1 MPLTHGSTYDYLAQ
15 STAGALPMKAL
26 LENLIARS
34 LGDTSKLLTALGLF
48 FLAWGTIAPIS
59 TLSWWL
65 RDGSRLAEQRPE
77 LSEENV
83 SAGPGPPC
91 YLVFLAG
98 VGNVSDVELAPG
110 EDAFLTQ
117 MAAAVPNCVVVR
129 EVFPYSAVS
138 DDVGG
143 QPFFRWVW
151 QLSDRIGGES
161 DPLRLVLKIRN
172 LWRMALS
179 VDSRYGRAYN
189 RGAAATI
196 LERMAA
202 TEAIPLE
209 ADEPFQLVLAGTSGG
224 AQVALGAAPYLQ
236 QWLPVEIT
244 VLSFGGVFDGQT
256 GFNAVD
262 QVYHFYGQNDWVDNL
277 GMVLFPSRWG
287 WTLGS
292 PYNRARRAG
301 RYETI
306 AIGPHAHDGNRG
318 YFGQASVEGEGEAS
332 GDTYLDLTLEQ
343 VKALPIWPDP

>member
-1 MPLTHGSTYDYLAQ
+1 MPLTHSCIHDYLAQ
-15 STAGALPMKAL
+15 STAGALPMKSFL
-26 LENLIARS
+26 QTLVARS

-48 FLAWGTIAPIS
+48 FLAWGTISPIS

-65 RDGSRLAEQRPE
+65 RDGNRLAQQRPE
-77 LSEENV
+77 LPASDI
-83 SAGPGPPC
+83 ATGAGPPC

-98 VGNVSDVELAPG
+98 VGNVADVDLAPG
-110 EDAFLTQ
+110 EDVFLTQ

-129 EVFPYSAVS
+129 KVFPYSAVS
-138 DDVGG
+138 DNVGG

-151 QLSDRIGGES
+151 RLSERTGGE
-161 DPLRLVLKIRN
+161 DAPARIVLKIRN

-179 VDSRYGRAYN
+179 ADSRYGRAYN

-202 TEAIPLE
+202 TEPVPLE

-224 AQVALGAAPYLQ
+224 VQVALGAAPYLQ

-256 GFNAVD
+256 GFNTVE
-262 QVYHFYGQNDWVDNL
+262 QVYHFYGQDDWIDNL
-277 GMVLFPSRWG
+277 GVVLFPSRWE

-292 PYNRARRAG
+292 AFNQAQRAG
-301 RYETI
+301 RYEAI
-306 AIGPHAHDGNRG
+306 AIGPHAHDGDRG
-318 YFGQASVEGEGEAS
+318 YFGQALVGGEAP

-343 VKALPIWPDP
+343 VQSLPVWPSP

>member
-1 MPLTHGSTYDYLAQ
+1 
-15 STAGALPMKAL
+15 MKSFL
-26 LENLIARS
+26 QTLVARS

-48 FLAWGTIAPIS
+48 FLAWGTISPIS

-65 RDGSRLAEQRPE
+65 RDGNRLAQQRPE
-77 LSEENV
+77 LPESDV
-83 SAGPGPPC
+83 ATGIGPPC

-98 VGNVSDVELAPG
+98 VGNVADVDLAPG
-110 EDAFLTQ
+110 EDVFLTQ
-117 MAAAVPNCVVVR
+117 MAAAMPDCVVVR

-138 DDVGG
+138 DNVGS

-151 QLSDRIGGES
+151 RLSERTGGE
-161 DPLRLVLKIRN
+161 DAPARIVLKIRN

-179 VDSRYGRAYN
+179 ADSRYGRAYN

-202 TEAIPLE
+202 TEAVPLE
-209 ADEPFQLVLAGTSGG
+209 AEEPFQLVLAGTSGG

-256 GFNAVD
+256 GFTAVE
-262 QVYHFYGQNDWVDNL
+262 QVYHFYGQNDWIDNL
-277 GMVLFPSRWG
+277 GVVLFPSRWE
-287 WTLGS
+287 WTVGS
-292 PYNRARRAG
+292 AFNQARRAG
-301 RYETI
+301 RYEAI
-306 AIGPHAHDGNRG
+306 AIGPHAHDGDRG
-318 YFGQASVEGEGEAS
+318 YFGQALVGGEAP

-343 VKALPIWPDP
+343 VKSLPVWPSP

>member
-1 MPLTHGSTYDYLAQ
+1 
-15 STAGALPMKAL
+15 MKSL
-26 LENLIARS
+26 LQTLIARS

-65 RDGSRLAEQRPE
+65 RDGNRLAQQRPE
-77 LSEENV
+77 LPEQDV
-83 SAGPGPPC
+83 TTGTGPSC

-98 VGNVSDVELAPG
+98 VGNVADVDLSPG
-110 EDAFLTQ
+110 EDIFLTQ

-151 QLSDRIGGES
+151 WLSERTGGE
-161 DPLRLVLKIRN
+161 DAPARLVLKIRN

-179 VDSRYGRAYN
+179 ADNRYGRAYN
-189 RGAAATI
+189 RGSAATI

-202 TEAIPLE
+202 TEAVPLE
-209 ADEPFQLVLAGTSGG
+209 SEQPFQIVLAGTSGG
-224 AQVALGAAPYLQ
+224 VQVALGAAPYLQ

-256 GFNAVD
+256 GFDAVE
-262 QVYHFYGQNDWVDNL
+262 QVYHFYGQDDWIDNL
-277 GMVLFPSRWG
+277 GTVLFPSRWEL
-287 WTLGS
+287 TLGS
-292 PYNRARRAG
+292 AFNQAQRAG
-301 RYETI
+301 RYEAI
-306 AIGPHAHDGNRG
+306 AIGPHAHDGDRG
-318 YFGQASVEGEGEAS
+318 YFGQGSVEGESAE
-332 GDTYLDLTLEQ
+332 DTTYLDLTLEQ
-343 VKALPIWPDP
+343 VKSLPIWPSP